1 MDAIKLSG
9 VILILAIGSPANAQ
23 PLSHSEA
30 QSLSPQLRSLGRIWI
45 RASPSGPDDGTGDSG
60 SGGLPTALWV
70 SPSPNPNPTIS
81 SPFLP
86 LFRLDD

>member
-45 RASPSGPDDGTGDSG
+45 RAAPSSGPDDVTGDTG
-60 SGGLPTALWV
+60 SGTLPTALWV
-70 SPSPNPNPTIS
+70 SLNPNLTLC

-86 LFRLDD
+86 LFRLSD